1 MTKKANSP
9 LEQSLFDTIEEK
21 TPDYIK
27 KRNLL
32 DMKNNKEFELLGP
45 SLPYIFKENEKIR
58 MKILIKSKNRNL
70 IIETL
75 NNVNK
80 EFNKEAKERKCIV
93 QFDIDTYQ
101 LL

>member
-1 MTKKANSP
+1 MIVEAIVKGDYRSFVKNSG
-9 LEQSLFDTIEEK
+9 ENAAVKD
-21 TPDYIK
+21 
-27 KRNLL
+27 
-32 DMKNNKEFELLGP
+32 NKEFELLGP
-45 SLPYIFKENEKIR
+45 SLPYIFKENEKFR